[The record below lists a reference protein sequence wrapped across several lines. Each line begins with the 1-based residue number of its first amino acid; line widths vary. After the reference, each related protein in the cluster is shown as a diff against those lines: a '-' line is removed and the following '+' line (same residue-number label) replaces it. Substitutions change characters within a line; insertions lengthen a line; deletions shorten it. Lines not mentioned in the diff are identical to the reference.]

1 MMGYTYGFEK
11 MAVWQ
16 MSRKITL
23 LVYQT
28 TRAFPKEEMFGITSQ
43 IRRADISIGRNLA
56 EGSARVGSKDQSR
69 FYSMAFSSAV
79 EVVNLL
85 IISHDLMYLSDED
98 LSALRQELEKLTY
111 QINQLV
117 ARLSTLQEPDAD
129 YAPPLNPL

>member
-1 MMGYTYGFEK
+1 

-16 MSRKITL
+16 MSRKVTL

-43 IRRADISIGRNLA
+43 IRRAAISIGCNLA
-56 EGSARVGSKDQSR
+56 EGSARVGSKDQRR
-69 FYSMAFSSAV
+69 FYSMAFSCAV

-85 IISHDLMYLSDED
+85 IISHDLKYLSDED
-98 LSALRQELEKLTY
+98 LSALRQELEKLTC

-129 YAPPLNPL
+129 YDPLNPL